1 MDLLLTEGKSE
12 PLEMSSDAPTLGE
25 YSVAVNLPD
34 GIPDG
39 IENQLVDTVL
49 GINVLGYT
57 RSVVNPKC
65 KWQTIYMA
73 TSKLLPKRC
82 LHDCLIDLKKGDF
95 KWPESMCWGES
106 VESWSSIRERLFQ
119 VEGLRSDAQA
129 ILMSS
134 PQYVEA
140 RNL

>member
-65 KWQTIYMA
+65 K
-73 TSKLLPKRC
+73 
-82 LHDCLIDLKKGDF
+82 
-95 KWPESMCWGES
+95 
-106 VESWSSIRERLFQ
+106 
-119 VEGLRSDAQA
+119 
-129 ILMSS
+129 
-134 PQYVEA
+134 
-140 RNL
+140 